1 MQLIKAEMTKAPFL
15 PMDQYEQQG
24 YEAHHVF
31 SESFEV
37 TQFHCHDYFEFYIH
51 IRGGEYMGVDN
62 QLYLLKP
69 NQVFILPPFSMHGL
83 SCTHEMRNYERAY
96 LNLSPKSS
104 ASWAAAR
111 STWNSSSVPSRLKA
125 SVPTSWPIRMRNSLS
140 PGFRK
145 SVITRQNRTP
155 AMTPS
160 AVFRITP

>member
-62 QLYLLKP
+62 
-69 NQVFILPPFSMHGL
+69 
-83 SCTHEMRNYERAY
+83 
-96 LNLSPKSS
+96 
-104 ASWAAAR
+104 
-111 STWNSSSVPSRLKA
+111 
-125 SVPTSWPIRMRNSLS
+125 
-140 PGFRK
+140 
-145 SVITRQNRTP
+145 
-155 AMTPS
+155 
-160 AVFRITP
+160 